1 MNMKMNRFGVNTSC
15 SNIKLRLAPQF
26 NSTLDKVD
34 LGLFLK
40 IVILCFLSHKI
51 A

>member
-15 SNIKLRLAPQF
+15 SNIKLRSAPQF
-26 NSTLDKVD
+26 NSTLDRVN
-34 LGLFLK
+34 LGLLK
-40 IVILCFLSHKI
+40 KNVIPCFLSHKI